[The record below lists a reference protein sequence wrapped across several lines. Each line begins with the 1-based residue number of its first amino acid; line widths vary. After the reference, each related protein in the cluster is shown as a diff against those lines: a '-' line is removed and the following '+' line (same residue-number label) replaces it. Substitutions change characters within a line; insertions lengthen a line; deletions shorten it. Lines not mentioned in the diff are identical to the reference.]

1 MIFIKHNLHTAQAA
15 WQNSPLFELA
25 CVLACFD
32 HVARLIVNANHS
44 VMRAAEK
51 LRVADCVADC
61 IRLSVPQATEWQRI
75 GN

>member
-15 WQNSPLFELA
+15 WQNSPLFELV
-25 CVLACFD
+25 CVLVCFD

-61 IRLSVPQATEWQRI
+61 IRLSVPQATEW
-75 GN
+75 